1 MNKKYKLL
9 KIFIIFLMTSFS
21 MHIFIFNLKIIQMN
35 NNVSGTSL
43 YKFYLSLWVSMKE
56 FDIIWII
63 FFIFIY
69 YYFYSNYFLDSK
81 WNKTKTIS
89 SIISII
95 ITLTIIVSISLI
107 NYHNLNMITKSFTQI
122 YKCLMVGIGY
132 YLIIYIIARNILT
145 SIRKNNKNE
154 K

>member
-1 MNKKYKLL
+1 MNKKYNLL

>member
-1 MNKKYKLL
+1 
-9 KIFIIFLMTSFS
+9 
-21 MHIFIFNLKIIQMN
+21 MN

-63 FFIFIY
+63 LFIFIY